1 MPDQSILIV
10 EDEQNLVAALKV
22 SLEREGYRVYVSH
35 DGVSGL
41 EKARSLQPDLLI
53 LDVMLPSL
61 DGFEVCRMIR
71 RESNIPI
78 LFLTAKGEEIDR
90 VVGLELGADDY
101 VTKPFS
107 MRELV
112 ARVRGILRRSLTTQT
127 QSPNTPRQ
135 FSLGRIKIDLDSHSA
150 VLNGKP
156 LYLKPKEFDLLAFL
170 VAHQGIAFSRDQLL
184 ESVWGY
190 DYMGESRTVDVHV
203 RWLREKIQSDS
214 GLPPRIITIRGI
226 GYRLD

>member
-71 RESNIPI
+71 
-78 LFLTAKGEEIDR
+78 
-90 VVGLELGADDY
+90 
-101 VTKPFS
+101 
-107 MRELV
+107 
-112 ARVRGILRRSLTTQT
+112 
-127 QSPNTPRQ
+127 
-135 FSLGRIKIDLDSHSA
+135 
-150 VLNGKP
+150 
-156 LYLKPKEFDLLAFL
+156 
-170 VAHQGIAFSRDQLL
+170 
-184 ESVWGY
+184 
-190 DYMGESRTVDVHV
+190 
-203 RWLREKIQSDS
+203 
-214 GLPPRIITIRGI
+214 
-226 GYRLD
+226 

>member
-1 MPDQSILIV
+1 
-10 EDEQNLVAALKV
+10 
-22 SLEREGYRVYVSH
+22 
-35 DGVSGL
+35 
-41 EKARSLQPDLLI
+41 
-53 LDVMLPSL
+53 
-61 DGFEVCRMIR
+61 MIR

-135 FSLGRIKIDLDSHSA
+135 FSLGRIEIDLDSHSA

-184 ESVWGY
+184 ENVWGY

-203 RWLREKIQSDS
+203 RWLRQKIQSDS